1 MSIDPSVLKQLLS
14 LQMLQGTDTLTG
26 GSQTNGTGTDF
37 SELLQLLL
45 GDSAAESSR
54 HKVIPAAELLARGK
68 WSSAYPGNAAVSG
81 QLSNKSVPADYEQP
95 IQAASVRHG
104 VDASLVKAVIE
115 AESGYDSNAVSKAGA
130 KGLMQLMDATG
141 QGLGV
146 TNPFDAVQ
154 NIEGGTRFL
163 SNLLRKYNGNEAV
176 ALAAYNAGPGRVDKL
191 GIRNDADLY
200 AKLGQL
206 PKETQ
211 AYVSKVLGYK
221 AQYQA

>member
-26 GSQTNGTGTDF
+26 SSQTGGTGTDF

-45 GDSAAESSR
+45 GDTAGVSSSK
-54 HKVIPAAELLARGK
+54 KVIPAADLLAMGK
-68 WSSAYPGNAAVSG
+68 WSSAYTGYALSEGLSG
-81 QLSNKSVPADYEQP
+81 KAEPADYEAP
-95 IQAASVRHG
+95 IRNASLRHG
-104 VDASLVKAVIE
+104 VDSNLVKAVIQ
-115 AESGYDSNAVSKAGA
+115 AESGYDSKAVSSAGA

-146 TNPFDAVQ
+146 TDPFDAVQ

-163 SNLLRKYNGNEAV
+163 SGLLRKYNGNEAV
-176 ALAAYNAGPGRVDKL
+176 ALAAYNAGPGRVDRL
-191 GIRNDADLY
+191 GIKDDADLY

-211 AYVSKVLGYK
+211 AYVSRVLGYK
-221 AQYQA
+221 AQYEA